1 MMSNKKLAIYYEHP
15 EWFRPLFAELGRRGI
30 DYERLDAVSHYFDP
44 SVNYGAEYSLFFNR
58 MSASAYLRGHGN
70 AVLYTRG
77 LLANLE
83 RQGVRVVNGYDAFEI
98 EISKVLQI
106 SLFARLGLKFPKT
119 RVVNSIDAIVE
130 AAKGLSFPIIVKP
143 NMGGRGA
150 GIIKFDTA
158 EALASAIDDGLIDL
172 GLDSTALVQEFVPK
186 LDGHINRVETLNG
199 KFLYSIK
206 VYPQGEN
213 FNLCPA
219 EICQV
224 ETPTG
229 VSAVGEVC
237 IVDAPKTGL
246 RIEAF
251 EPPAEIIET
260 VERSVREAKIDVG
273 GVEYMVDERTGDVL
287 FYDINALSNFVADA
301 VNLVGFDPHARLV
314 DFLLTEVE
322 RCATDTGC
330 LSSAAG

>member
-1 MMSNKKLAIYYEHP
+1 MSNKKLGIYYEHP
-15 EWFRPLFAELGRRGI
+15 DWFRPLFAELDRRGTE
-30 DYERLDAVSHYFDP
+30 YERLDATSHFFDP
-44 SVNYGAEYSLFFNR
+44 SVNYCDEFSLFFNR

-83 RQGVRVVNGYDAFEI
+83 RQGVRVVNGYDAFDI

-119 RVVNSIDAIVE
+119 RVVNSVGSITE
-130 AAKGLSFPIIVKP
+130 AATGLSFPVIVKP
-143 NMGGRGA
+143 NIGGRGA
-150 GIIKFDTA
+150 GIIKFDTP
-158 EALASAIDDGLIDL
+158 EAIANAVDDGVIDL

-186 LDGHINRVETLNG
+186 LDGHINRVETLG
-199 KFLYSIK
+199 GRFLYAIK

-224 ETPTG
+224 ESQSG

-237 IVDAPKTGL
+237 IADAPKTGL

-251 EPPAEIIET
+251 TPPAEIIET
-260 VERSVREAKIDVG
+260 VQRIVREAKIDVG

-301 VNLVGFDPHARLV
+301 VNLVGFDPHERLV

>member
-1 MMSNKKLAIYYEHP
+1 MSNKKLAIYYEHP
-15 EWFRPLFAELGRRGI
+15 DWFRPLFAELDRRGI
-30 DYERLDAVSHYFDP
+30 EYELLDATRHFFDP
-44 SVNYGAEYSLFFNR
+44 AGDHVSEYPLFFNR

-83 RQGVRVVNGYDAFEI
+83 RQGVRVVNGHDAFEI
-98 EISKVLQI
+98 EISKVLQT
-106 SLFARLGLKFPKT
+106 SLFARLGLKHPKT
-119 RVVNSIDAIVE
+119 RVVNSVETIVA
-130 AAKGLSFPIIVKP
+130 AAKGLTFPIIVKP
-143 NMGGRGA
+143 NIGGRGA
-150 GIIKFDTA
+150 GIIKFDTPD
-158 EALASAIDDGLIDL
+158 ALTNAVRDGLIDL

-186 LDGHINRVETLNG
+186 LGGHINRVETLGG
-199 KFLYSIK
+199 KFLYAIN
-206 VYPQGEN
+206 VYPEGEN

-224 ETPTG
+224 ESQNG

-237 IVDAPKTGL
+237 IADAPKTGL

-251 EPPAEIIET
+251 TPPAKIIET
-260 VERSVREAKIDVG
+260 VERIVREAEIDVG
-273 GVEYMVDERTGDVL
+273 GVEYMINERTGDVL

-301 VNLVGFDPHARLV
+301 VNLIGFDPHERLV
-314 DFLLTEVE
+314 DFLEKEIE

>member
-1 MMSNKKLAIYYEHP
+1 MSKKKIAIYYEHP
-15 EWFRPLFAELGRRGI
+15 DWFRPLFAELDKREI
-30 DYERLDAVSHYFDP
+30 EYEKLDAARHYFDLAAD
-44 SVNYGAEYSLFFNR
+44 YGEQFSLFFNR
-58 MSASAYLRGHGN
+58 MSASAYLRDHGN

-83 RQGVRVVNGYDAFEI
+83 RQGLRVVNGHNAFEI

-106 SLFARLGLKFPKT
+106 SLFARLGLKYPKT
-119 RVVNSIDAIVE
+119 RVVNSVNAIE
-130 AAKGLSFPIIVKP
+130 AAAKGLSFPVIVKP
-143 NMGGRGA
+143 NIGGRGA
-150 GIIKFDTA
+150 GIVKFDTPD
-158 EALASAIDDGLIDL
+158 ALKTALDEGLIDL

-186 LDGHINRVETLNG
+186 LGGHINRVETLGGN
-199 KFLYSIK
+199 FLYAIK

-224 ETPTG
+224 ECQNG
-229 VSAVGEVC
+229 VSTVGEVC
-237 IVDAPKTGL
+237 IADAPKTGL

-251 EPPAEIIET
+251 TPPAEIIET
-260 VERSVREAKIDVG
+260 VGRIVREAKIDVG
-273 GVEYMVDERTGDVL
+273 GVEYMVDEQTGEVL

-301 VNLVGFDPHARLV
+301 VNLVGFDPHERLV
-314 DFLLTEVE
+314 DFLETEVE
-322 RCATDTGC
+322 RCDTDTGC